1 MRLVSKET
9 EMILEAIK
17 NLQSEVTSIKVT
29 LENVTNRIIKRIA
42 EGHLDLS
49 RKLNE
54 AVKADHEKELLLV
67 RVNLLEDEVRQLKEK
82 LNTIA

>member
-1 MRLVSKET
+1 MSKET

>member
-1 MRLVSKET
+1 M
-9 EMILEAIK
+9 
-17 NLQSEVTSIKVT
+17 
-29 LENVTNRIIKRIA
+29 
-42 EGHLDLS
+42 S

-54 AVKADHEKELLLV
+54 GVKADHEKELLLV

>member
-1 MRLVSKET
+1 M
-9 EMILEAIK
+9 
-17 NLQSEVTSIKVT
+17 
-29 LENVTNRIIKRIA
+29 
-42 EGHLDLS
+42 S

-67 RVNLLEDEVRQLKEK
+67 RVNLLEDIVRQLKEK

>member
-49 RKLNE
+49 KN
-54 AVKADHEKELLLV
+54 
-67 RVNLLEDEVRQLKEK
+67 
-82 LNTIA
+82 

>member
-1 MRLVSKET
+1 MSKET

-82 LNTIA
+82 LNTIT

>member
-1 MRLVSKET
+1 M
-9 EMILEAIK
+9 
-17 NLQSEVTSIKVT
+17 
-29 LENVTNRIIKRIA
+29 
-42 EGHLDLS
+42 S